1 MGTIGV
7 NNMYLTRLYIKNFRS
22 IKELDLRFSKGKN
35 VVIGRNNVGKSNI
48 IRALD
53 IVLGEG
59 TPTYAKSENVTDID
73 FYSWKELQADG
84 QLVVHSAEDIFIWC
98 ELKRDDGETLNYD
111 EMYSCLGFYVH
122 SQIID
127 WVEVG
132 AKKRP
137 IKGPIRISKDL
148 LPQDYREVFQ
158 ITEDDSQDK
167 EYVNPK
173 LRNQGA
179 LETQFEGK
187 YSYAFAFR
195 ALKMEG
201 KIAKDIRFL
210 YREDDSSDWVLSF
223 RAPIRNE
230 LLQSAIIPSFRDPQN
245 QLRLSSW
252 TWYGKLMKHLTSKH
266 QESGELK
273 SAFIEVE
280 KVADQI
286 FSNVTSEVMQSALDV
301 AFPGTTLHIQF
312 NPEATKTDLYKSC
325 LIYLDD
331 GFKSQLTEKGS
342 GIQSA
347 TIIGLFN
354 YYTRHVNTVT
364 SALLC
369 IEEPEVYLHPHA
381 CRVISDRLDDFLE
394 NDRNQVIITTHSAE
408 FIRTTAEDTQIILVR
423 KNKQDTEA
431 IPIAIKYFKHLL
443 IDNNKTELFF
453 ADKVVVCEGYDDYV
467 LRAIANELFPKKL
480 DEQNVSVVSVC
491 GKDNLKSLVG
501 LVLTLGI
508 KCFLFSDFDYLIRDK
523 GTEREKYGAKAH
535 ESIQSLGESFFAQ
548 GCLFGENGQEVFR
561 RLVKLRSDLKNK
573 EEEAFYTAKTALEF
587 KSVNVS
593 PKLEYLRK
601 NGVCILNGAIEHLSK
616 VPSFLTPE
624 DNKLS
629 LDKIYD
635 MKARIASG
643 EKISDLID
651 TSEIS
656 EFLSVVFER

>member
-1 MGTIGV
+1 MH
-7 NNMYLTRLYIKNFRS
+7 LSRLYIKHFRS
-22 IKELDLRFSKGKN
+22 IRELDLRFSKGKT
-35 VVIGRNNVGKSNI
+35 VIIGRNNAGKSNI
-48 IRALD
+48 VRALD
-53 IVLGEG
+53 IVLGESS
-59 TPTYAKSENVTDID
+59 PTYAKSENVTDID
-73 FYSWKELQADG
+73 FYSWKEFQTDG
-84 QLVVHSAEDIFIWC
+84 EPIVHSSQDIFIWC
-98 ELKRDDGETLNYD
+98 ELKRDEGELLNYD
-111 EMYSCLGFYVH
+111 EMYGCLGFYVH
-122 SQIID
+122 SKISD
-127 WVEVG
+127 WVG
-132 AKKRP
+132 KKP
-137 IKGPIRISKDL
+137 IKEPIRISKDQ
-148 LPQDYREVFQ
+148 LPNNYSGVFQ
-158 ITEDDSQDK
+158 ISEDDSQGK

-173 LRNQGA
+173 LRNQGT

-187 YSYAFAFR
+187 YSYAFAFH
-195 ALKMEG
+195 ALKTEG
-201 KIAKDIRFL
+201 KITKDIRFL

-252 TWYGKLMKHLTSKH
+252 TWYGKLVKHLTSKH

-273 SAFIEVE
+273 NAFTEVR
-280 KVADQI
+280 KVADGI
-286 FSNVTSEVMQSALDV
+286 FAEVTSQITQSTLNV
-301 AFPGTTLHIQF
+301 AFPDTTLHFQF
-312 NPEATKTDLYKSC
+312 NPETTETDLYKSC

-347 TIIGLFN
+347 TIIGLFS

-369 IEEPEVYLHPHA
+369 IEEPEIYLHPHA

-394 NDRNQVIITTHSAE
+394 NDRNQVILTTHSAE
-408 FIRTTAEDTQIILVR
+408 FIRTTADDTKIILVR
-423 KNKQDTEA
+423 KNKQETEA
-431 IPIAIKYFKHLL
+431 IPVGIKYFKHIL
-443 IDNNKTELFF
+443 IDSNKNELFF
-453 ADKVVVCEGYDDYV
+453 ADRVVVCEGYEDYL
-467 LRAIANELFPKKL
+467 LRVVANEVFPKKL
-480 DEQNVSVVSVC
+480 DEQNVSVISVC
-491 GKDNLKSLVG
+491 GKDNIRSLAS

-548 GCLFGENGQEVFR
+548 ECLFGNDGHEIFR
-561 RLVKLRSDLKNK
+561 RLVKLRSDLKND
-573 EEEAFYTAKTALEF
+573 EEEAFYTAKTAREF
-587 KSVNVS
+587 KSIDLS
-593 PKLEYLRK
+593 QELEYLRK
-601 NGVCILNGAIEHLSK
+601 NGVCILGGQIEHLSK
-616 VPSFLTPE
+616 NPSSLSPE

-629 LDKIYD
+629 LDKVYD

-651 TSEIS
+651 IAEIS